1 MADNK
6 AAKKSAPAGAPKTK
20 KKAETIISPQGVA
33 AYAWV
38 HKPDTKCDDEGKFKV
53 DLVLDKKDL
62 DDKAKVF
69 LKMLSSK
76 DKKLVKDGDKAKA
89 NDSGENPFAGKW
101 HVCFK
106 SSYAPD
112 LRDAAKQKLPADVKV
127 YSGDVIRVAF
137 SMAEYEGFGGG
148 YTLYLNAIQLIEKR
162 NFGNAAGDAFDEV
175 EGGFTAEAGP
185 GKPEAG
191 DDNVDF

>member
-1 MADNK
+1 MAD
-6 AAKKSAPAGAPKTK
+6 KKTAK

-38 HKPDTKCDDEGKFKV
+38 HKPDTKFDDEGKFKV
-53 DLVLDKKDL
+53 DLVIEKKDA
-62 DDKAKVF
+62 DDKAKAF

-76 DKKLVKDGDKAKA
+76 DKKLVKDGDKGK
-89 NDSGENPFAGKW
+89 NEEFKGKW
-101 HVCFK
+101 HVTFK

-112 LRDAAKQKLPADVKV
+112 LRDAKKQKLPADVKV

-137 SMAEYEGFGGG
+137 SMAEYEAFGGG

-162 NFGNAAGDAFDEV
+162 NFGTSAGDAFDEV
-175 EGGFTAEAGP
+175 EGYTAETGP
-185 GKPEAG
+185 GKPEVG
-191 DDNVDF
+191 DDDVDF

>member
-1 MADNK
+1 MAEKK
-6 AAKKSAPAGAPKTK
+6 AAKTKVPASGGAPKTK

-38 HKPDTKCDDEGKFKV
+38 HKPDTKFDDEGKFKV
-53 DLVLDKKDL
+53 DLVLDKKEI
-62 DDKAKVF
+62 DDKAKAF

-76 DKKLVKDGDKAKA
+76 DKKLVKDGDKHKSGE
-89 NDSGENPFAGKW
+89 NGENPFAGKW
-101 HVCFK
+101 HVTFK

-162 NFGNAAGDAFDEV
+162 NFGNAAGDAFDAV
-175 EGGFTAEAGP
+175 EGFPAESVKAAAA
-185 GKPEAG
+185 ET
-191 DDNVDF
+191 DDVDF